1 MDWSHIRL
9 NKMKAIL
16 YKDVPSLGEE
26 NSLVE
31 VSEGYARNYLFPKK
45 LAGPATPSAVAAL
58 EKRKAER
65 EKVLAQKKAELEG
78 LAEKLS
84 ALEVSIA
91 VDAGEG
97 GKLFGSVTS
106 QDIAEAIFNSKP
118 VGIDMGNHIVRKIN
132 GQISHILDAT
142 AQVISPGGHHTF
154 RIFN

>member
-1 MDWSHIRL
+1 
-9 NKMKAIL
+9 MKAIL

-26 NSLVE
+26 DSLVE

-84 ALEVSIA
+84 ALEISIA

-106 QDIAEAIFNSKP
+106 QDIAEAIQRISQIDINKKKIELVDPIKVVGEYSVP
-118 VGIDMGNHIVRKIN
+118 VKLLQDI
-132 GQISHILDAT
+132 T
-142 AQVISPGGHHTF
+142 ANLKVKVIPK
-154 RIFN
+154 